1 MKKIL
6 LSLLLISSAA
16 LAQDVPPVVDPTPA
30 PPVVDPTPA
39 PPVAP
44 SINISSVTNVVT
56 IVDPIILTAD
66 QMAGIIAMIQSSG
79 ISANVPITTTNLN
92 RVSVMKNVDGT
103 FTVRIS
109 VN

>member
-1 MKKIL
+1 MKKLL

-30 PPVVDPTPA
+30 PIVDPAPA

-44 SINISSVTNVVT
+44 FINISSVTNVVT

-66 QMAGIIAMIQSSG
+66 QMAGIISMIQSSG
-79 ISANVPITTTNLN
+79 ISANVPITTNNLN

>member
-1 MKKIL
+1 MKKLL

-30 PPVVDPTPA
+30 PPI
-39 PPVAP
+39 AP

-56 IVDPIILTAD
+56 IVDPIILTAG
-66 QMAGIIAMIQSSG
+66 QMAGIISMIQSSG
-79 ISANVPITTTNLN
+79 ISANVPITTNNLN

>member
-1 MKKIL
+1 
-6 LSLLLISSAA
+6 
-16 LAQDVPPVVDPTPA
+16 
-30 PPVVDPTPA
+30 
-39 PPVAP
+39 
-44 SINISSVTNVVT
+44 
-56 IVDPIILTAD
+56 VDPIILTAD

-79 ISANVPITTTNLN
+79 ISANVPITTNNLN

>member
-1 MKKIL
+1 MKKLL

-30 PPVVDPTPA
+30 PPATPF
-39 PPVAP
+39 
-44 SINISSVTNVVT
+44 INISSVTNVVT

-66 QMAGIIAMIQSSG
+66 QMAGIISMIQSSG
-79 ISANVPITTTNLN
+79 ISANVPITTNNLN

>member
-1 MKKIL
+1 MKKLL

-30 PPVVDPTPA
+30 PVVDPTPA
-39 PPVAP
+39 PPAAP
-44 SINISSVTNVVT
+44 TINISSVTNVVT

-79 ISANVPITTTNLN
+79 ISANVPITTNNLN
-92 RVSVMKNVDGT
+92 RVNVMKNVDGT